1 MLKFKTNVIITFF
14 IASDASKLRGS
25 FTRQQPRRSG
35 SDFIDDQSRIFFFE
49 QTRSHLRKRPDHRT
63 SRKRASSNGAL
74 RSQRPFDCCKS
85 PRPHDESV
93 QRRRNERARAPFA
106 VPSSHDQRERRV
118 GRTSLESGVA
128 ASQRQAARRSRRSDA
143 SRLSGVAKSRKQVM
157 TYLSTF
163 MLLSY

>member
-1 MLKFKTNVIITFF
+1 MLKFKANVIITFF
-14 IASDASKLRGS
+14 IASDASKLRGG
-25 FTRQQPRRSG
+25 FARQQPRRSS
-35 SDFIDDQSRIFFFE
+35 SDFIDNQSRIFFYE

-93 QRRRNERARAPFA
+93 QWNKRARAAFA
-106 VPSSHDQRERRV
+106 VPSSHDQREQRL

-128 ASQRQAARRSRRSDA
+128 SSQRQAARRSRRPDA

-157 TYLSTF
+157 TY
-163 MLLSY
+163 